1 MQLSL
6 PAVALVRRVEL
17 TKLELPSSV
26 WVAFDQALQSEDCV
40 LKEVSLLDIVIKDDT
55 LKPMADC
62 LAKVEELELSN
73 LELEESGARLWEEM
87 VKQEGKSTRRVRL
100 SLMTVYD
107 EQIRHLAEFLAGI
120 EQV

>member
-1 MQLSL
+1 M
-6 PAVALVRRVEL
+6 
-17 TKLELPSSV
+17 
-26 WVAFDQALQSEDCV
+26 
-40 LKEVSLLDIVIKDDT
+40 LDIVIKDDT

-120 EQV
+120 EQVCLSF

>member
-1 MQLSL
+1 M
-6 PAVALVRRVEL
+6 
-17 TKLELPSSV
+17 
-26 WVAFDQALQSEDCV
+26 
-40 LKEVSLLDIVIKDDT
+40 LDIVIKDDT

-62 LAKVEELELSN
+62 LAKVEALELSN

-120 EQV
+120 EQVCLSF